1 MACMVTLSLVV
12 PCFDRMELLERT
24 LEATAAQVLPEGVEW
39 EVIVADNH
47 PDALARPLVERFAA
61 RGNFRHVAA
70 TPHRNIAAARNR
82 GVAAAR
88 GDFIGFVDD
97 DEAPAPGCLAAHL
110 ACLERTGADASFGPK
125 DPVFE
130 AGAPPDWDPEGHYFR
145 VALDLPPDTPLHPL
159 DWWHAGGRGLGTGNS
174 MMRRATCLAGER
186 PFDEELG
193 RAGGEDTLLIFALA
207 KQGRRFVWC
216 AEAVVVE
223 MNLSGRLTPEY
234 MMARLG
240 RSASHSAVFRVKVS
254 DRPWLTRLGVWGIGL
269 GQLGVHG
276 LLYLAKRRGPEAAW
290 MRHRFGIAKGLGKLG
305 LGPGMDFV
313 REDRPRA

>member
-1 MACMVTLSLVV
+1 MITLSLVV
-12 PCFDRMELLERT
+12 PCYDRMELLERT
-24 LEATAAQVLPEGVEW
+24 LEATAAQLLPGGVEW

-47 PDALARPLVERFAA
+47 PDELARPLVERFAA

-88 GDFIGFVDD
+88 GEFIGFVDD

-110 ACLERTGADASFGPK
+110 ACLQRTGADASFGPK

-174 MMRRATCLAGER
+174 MMRRATCLVGEK

-193 RAGGEDTLLIFALA
+193 RAGGEDTLLIFTLA

-216 AEAVVVE
+216 AEARVVE

-254 DRPWLTRLGVWGIGL
+254 DRPWLTRLAVWGIGL

-305 LGPGMDFV
+305 FGPGMDFV
-313 REDRPRA
+313 REDRPAA